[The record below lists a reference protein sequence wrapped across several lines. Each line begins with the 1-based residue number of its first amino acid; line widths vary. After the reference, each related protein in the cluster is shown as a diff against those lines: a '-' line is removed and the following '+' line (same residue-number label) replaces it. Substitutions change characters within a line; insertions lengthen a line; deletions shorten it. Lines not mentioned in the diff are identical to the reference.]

1 MMITTLLIAVPT
13 GIKIFSWLGT
23 LYFGKIHTY
32 STAMLFA
39 LAFIVTFTIGGIS
52 GVMLGMV
59 PIDIHVSDTYFIVA
73 HIHFVLFGGSV
84 FTIFAGIYHWFPKIT
99 GRMYDEKLGRVHFWG
114 TLLGTWGTFIPMHWI
129 GMDGMPRRVA
139 DYASQFGNWNLL
151 ISCFAFMLGAVQL
164 VFLYN
169 MIVSWRFGPRAAANP
184 WRANSIE
191 WQVSSPPPIFNFDR
205 DSARGRRSLRV
216 RRAGRPARDHGRRIG
231 RGPGRAGA
239 CSGGFVMSETS
250 GARPLLVFL
259 NEVAGGRKLLKA
271 VSERAEGVPFVAVA
285 APQNQPA
292 VGQLI
297 DSGELRDA
305 ARARVEVTMAILSAY
320 GVESVGEVMDPEPS
334 LALDDAVRAHE
345 PGEVLLSCA
354 SGTRFGFTRKDLVAW
369 AGDRFEPDVT
379 VTHIPVRISDDSIS
393 WEKSHTL
400 VVASQTVA
408 APDLVGRLKERA
420 AGHPHRYTIIC
431 PRTEDV
437 TEPEIVRDLASTLA
451 ELYRADIDAT
461 GQPMSPDP
469 FHAVQNAIEH
479 YSVDEV
485 LISTF
490 AGETSRWLED
500 DLIGRVREITEK
512 TVEHLEVGRPAAA
525 VAAAVAEG
533 GES

>member
-1 MMITTLLIAVPT
+1 
-13 GIKIFSWLGT
+13 
-23 LYFGKIHTY
+23 
-32 STAMLFA
+32 
-39 LAFIVTFTIGGIS
+39 
-52 GVMLGMV
+52 
-59 PIDIHVSDTYFIVA
+59 
-73 HIHFVLFGGSV
+73 
-84 FTIFAGIYHWFPKIT
+84 
-99 GRMYDEKLGRVHFWG
+99 
-114 TLLGTWGTFIPMHWI
+114 
-129 GMDGMPRRVA
+129 
-139 DYASQFGNWNLL
+139 
-151 ISCFAFMLGAVQL
+151 
-164 VFLYN
+164 
-169 MIVSWRFGPRAAANP
+169 
-184 WRANSIE
+184 
-191 WQVSSPPPIFNFDR
+191 
-205 DSARGRRSLRV
+205 
-216 RRAGRPARDHGRRIG
+216 
-231 RGPGRAGA
+231 
-239 CSGGFVMSETS
+239 MSE
-250 GARPLLVFL
+250 AAEAKPLLVFL

-271 VSERAEGVPFVAVA
+271 VRERAEGVPFVAVA

-305 ARARVEVTMAILSAY
+305 ARARVEVTMSILSEY
-320 GVESVGEVMDPEPS
+320 GIESVGEVMDPEPS

-345 PGEVLLSCA
+345 PGEILLSCA
-354 SGTRFGFTRKDLVAW
+354 ENTRFGFTRKDLVAW
-369 AGDRFEPDVT
+369 AEARFEPEIP
-379 VTHIPVRISDDSIS
+379 VTHIPVRIADDSIS

-400 VVASQTVA
+400 VVATQTVA

-420 AGHPHRYTIIC
+420 AGHPHRYTIVC
-431 PRTEDV
+431 PRSEDV

-512 TVEHLEVGRPAAA
+512 PVEHLEVGRPAAA